1 MKLVA
6 AAKSAAMHEI
16 RAESCRCGSNSSMHR
31 ADDKPAEAGGTWITW
46 DNGISLS
53 KNSSDAN
60 IVCLNNTDLS
70 ASFNRARRSDNCGD

>member
-1 MKLVA
+1 MSFCCRFLVPPPSKMMKAYPVVPGSTGMKLVA

-46 DNGISLS
+46 DNGISL
-53 KNSSDAN
+53 
-60 IVCLNNTDLS
+60 
-70 ASFNRARRSDNCGD
+70 R